1 MILCARVFQHD
12 VAIILVPFLCYT
24 STGNGNCGPCAVSAG
39 LCSAV
44 CVVLFTWRQACWP
57 GFQPCCVPQLS
68 SRRPVQC
75 QWIIHHP
82 YHTTPTTSH
91 RHYTRQDLLDIG
103 AASSSSAGPLSPLLI
118 THLRHLG
125 LACNQ
130 PRKPRRGGRN
140 ELLKINVRVNG
151 SDRPLHRPPVHS
163 ISTQPD
169 HQHHSSHPDTTTA
182 RVTDA
187 KLHFSSYSHH
197 QKQGNLI
204 HINPNQN
211 NNGPTVTVF
220 NTKSVGPK
228 ESK

>member
-1 MILCARVFQHD
+1 MLHFHWKWELWALRCFCRP
-12 VAIILVPFLCYT
+12 LL
-24 STGNGNCGPCAVSAG
+24 
-39 LCSAV
+39 
-44 CVVLFTWRQACWP
+44 
-57 GFQPCCVPQLS
+57 CCVCCTVYMPSGLLTRFSALLS
-68 SRRPVQC
+68 SRCSVQC

-140 ELLKINVRVNG
+140 ELQKINVRVD
-151 SDRPLHRPPVHS
+151 SIDHPLTPFLPSLTANTTLLTQTPP
-163 ISTQPD
+163 QL
-169 HQHHSSHPDTTTA
+169 
-182 RVTDA
+182 VTDA
-187 KLHFSSYSHH
+187 KSHFSSNSHH

>member
-1 MILCARVFQHD
+1 MIWCARVFRHD
-12 VAIILVPFLCYT
+12 VAAILVPFLCYT
-24 STGNGNCGPCAVSAG
+24 STGNENCGPCAVSAG

-44 CVVLFTWRQACWP
+44 CVVLFTCHQACWP

-68 SRRPVQC
+68 SWCSVQC
-75 QWIIHHP
+75 QWIVHHP

-91 RHYTRQDLLDIG
+91 SHYTRQDLLDIG
-103 AASSSSAGPLSPLLI
+103 AASSSSAGLSLPCWSRISDTWALPAI
-118 THLRHLG
+118 NHR
-125 LACNQ
+125 N
-130 PRKPRRGGRN
+130 RGGVAGMNCR
-140 ELLKINVRVNG
+140 RSMWG
-151 SDRPLHRPPVHS
+151 SIAVTDLSIDHPLTPFLPSLTANTTLFTQTPP
-163 ISTQPD
+163 QL
-169 HQHHSSHPDTTTA
+169 
-182 RVTDA
+182 VTDA
-187 KLHFSSYSHH
+187 KSHFSSNSHH